1 MKILFLP
8 IYDPSHHA
16 VSVANKHG
24 IRDALIAA
32 GHEVVEFDYCEPP
45 VKHLWN
51 WLYFTLER
59 FNPDLLFTQLQG
71 FDRINEPFARKM
83 RSDFQNPIWVNF
95 NQDPW
100 PKHYIEPDMLAM
112 LKHVDLQLVSNGS
125 VLPTYE
131 QAGIKAA
138 YWPFGYETP
147 NRPLPDVPSYDV
159 VFLGNAYSEFK
170 QRLGALI
177 QSLPYNIGLYGSG
190 WNGAQGDCN
199 YDFTYGEALYKN
211 AKIAISDNEFPDYV
225 GYMSNR
231 PFQILAAGG
240 ALCLQQRV
248 KDMEKLTGLRAGYE
262 VAEFD
267 TLDNLPAVVD
277 YWMRDP
283 DNLRAQIAGQ
293 GQAFVKANHSFDV
306 RIAELMAMVEGLRV

>member
-32 GHEVVEFDYCEPP
+32 GHVVREIDYCAMAEIDFVPR
-45 VKHLWN
+45 LDLN
-51 WLYFTLER
+51 LGNFE
-59 FNPDLLFTQLQG
+59 PDLLLTQFQG
-71 FDRINEPFARKM
+71 LNYMDGEIAASM
-83 RSDFQNPIWVNF
+83 RRAAPNLKWVNF

-100 PKHYIEPDMLAM
+100 PEHYIAPDMLAM

-125 VLPTYE
+125 VLPVYA
-131 QAGIKAA
+131 QAGIRAA
-138 YWPFGYETP
+138 YWPFGYETAL
-147 NRPLPDVPSYDV
+147 RPLPEVPSYDV

-170 QRLGALI
+170 RRLGALI
-177 QSLPYNIGLYGSG
+177 QSLPYNVGLYGSG

-199 YDFTYGEALYKN
+199 YDFAYGEALYKN
-211 AKIAISDNEFPDYV
+211 AKIAISDNEFPDYT

-248 KDMEKLTGLRAGYE
+248 KDMEALTGLRAGYE
-262 VAEFD
+262 VAEFG
-267 TLDNLPAVVD
+267 TLDDLPSVVD

-293 GQAFVKANHSFDV
+293 GQRFVMARHSFDV
-306 RIAELMAMVEGLRV
+306 RIAELMAMVEGLRM